1 MGFRQDM
8 VECQK
13 AAQVGPLGVRR
24 AALIAVLSAQQQW
37 SRIPG
42 QLHDVELNGLK
53 SSALYGSKR
62 AAFKFLEVEANLD
75 YLYAGTMTENDPVDL
90 LDLWLSVPSLGLVKG
105 GFVVQLTRGKV
116 GCIDTHNAKRYDVS
130 RNQLRLDK
138 AASPGV
144 NMRKVQ
150 EYVRLCE
157 DLGGADHLWI
167 EWCYLMA
174 AKYPNQYLSAED
186 VSGQHVE
193 MMQWSQ
199 A

>member
-8 VECQK
+8 IECQK
-13 AAQVGPLGVRR
+13 VAQRGPEGVRR

-37 SRIPG
+37 SRVPI
-42 QLHDVELNGLK
+42 QLADVERNGLK
-53 SSALYGSKR
+53 SAALYGSKR
-62 AAFKFLEVEANLD
+62 AAFKFLENEANLD

-116 GCIDTHNAKRYDVS
+116 GCIDTHNAKRYDVNK
-130 RNQLRLDK
+130 NQLRLDK
-138 AASPGV
+138 SASPGV
-144 NMRKVQ
+144 NLRKVK

-157 DLGGADHLWI
+157 DLGGADFLWQ

-174 AKYPNQYLSAED
+174 GK
-186 VSGQHVE
+186 
-193 MMQWSQ
+193 
-199 A
+199 